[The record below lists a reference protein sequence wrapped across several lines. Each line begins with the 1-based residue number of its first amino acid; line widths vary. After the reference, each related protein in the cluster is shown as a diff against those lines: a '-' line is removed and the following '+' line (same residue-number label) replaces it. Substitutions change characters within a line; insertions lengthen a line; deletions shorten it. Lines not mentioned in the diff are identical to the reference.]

1 MKLLIL
7 LFALIGLA
15 LAVPQF
21 GPQFGG
27 GYGHRPFGGSQS
39 SANAGASSFNTGGGL
54 FGLGGSASHASANA
68 GSGTF
73 GFGRW
78 KIDKSLV

>member
-1 MKLLIL
+1 MKILVL
-7 LFALIGLA
+7 LFVFIGLS

-27 GYGHRPFGGSQS
+27 GYGHRPFGGGGFGGSQS
-39 SANAGASSFNTGGGL
+39 SAHAGASSFNTGGGL

-73 GFGRW
+73 GFGR
-78 KIDKSLV
+78 